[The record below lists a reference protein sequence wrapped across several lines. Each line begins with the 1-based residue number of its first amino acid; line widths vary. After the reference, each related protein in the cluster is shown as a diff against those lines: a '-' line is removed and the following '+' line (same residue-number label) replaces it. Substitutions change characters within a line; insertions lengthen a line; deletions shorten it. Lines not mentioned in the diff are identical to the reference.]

1 MTANASAAKCGLGY
15 WATTA
20 RSQPSTKASNPSIAN
35 APTSGSVEMTAD
47 NLVIGGMAAFSTV
60 DYPQHLAT
68 TLFLQGCPWR
78 CHYCHNPHLIP
89 RRRVAGEVTWQQ
101 ALEHLLKRRGLL
113 DAVVFSGGEPT
124 IQPALLRPER

>member
-1 MTANASAAKCGLGY
+1 
-15 WATTA
+15 
-20 RSQPSTKASNPSIAN
+20 
-35 APTSGSVEMTAD
+35 MTAD

-60 DYPQHLAT
+60 DYPQHLAA

-89 RRRVAGEVTWQQ
+89 LEADDEEITWEKARR
-101 ALEHLLKRRGLL
+101 HLKSRQGLL

-124 IQPALLRPER
+124 IQKAQIGRASCRERVEITEGAEAGNKKTKRQR